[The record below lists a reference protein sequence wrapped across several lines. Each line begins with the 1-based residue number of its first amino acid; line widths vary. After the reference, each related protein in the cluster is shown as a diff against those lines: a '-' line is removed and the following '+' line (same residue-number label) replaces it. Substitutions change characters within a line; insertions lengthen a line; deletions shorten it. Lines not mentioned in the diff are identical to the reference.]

1 MPDFYYEGIS
11 REGENIKGQI
21 FADNEVDLRIK
32 LRSQKIRPVKIKE
45 QLYAKKKVTAV
56 TADTNSYFSDE
67 ERLFFVKELLVMFKA
82 GLTITQAL
90 DVLRSE
96 GSTHTMRNMSSTLK
110 NYMESGMTFSQA
122 LSRFPKY
129 FDNLF
134 LNLTA
139 SGELRGNLEYILGE
153 WLEYFRKE
161 QEVKRTVR
169 KTVLYPLAIISI
181 IIAACAIIVVG
192 IAPVFVHIYRT
203 YNQPLPMTLLTIAT
217 IGGIIKEN
225 MFFIVIFL
233 MAAATALYMMIR
245 SKIVRLSLDGLLLK
259 LPWLSYFFKEVYT
272 LRTVLTLNIALRS
285 GLSLARSLELASEKI
300 DNHIFEEWLLK
311 AREAAEKREPITPF
325 LIRSGLFRPMIIQ
338 VFSIGEIMGSL
349 PEMLDEMVT
358 YLSEEIK
365 KLSSIFASVIE
376 PIILI
381 LGGILIGALLTSFFV
396 PVFTI
401 LSKIK

>member
-45 QLYAKKKVTAV
+45 QLYAKKKVTIIA
-56 TADTNSYFSDE
+56 TSANNYFSDE
-67 ERLFFVKELLVMFKA
+67 EKLFFVKELLVMFKA

-90 DVLRSE
+90 DVLKSE
-96 GSTHTMRNMSSTLK
+96 GSTQTMREMSSTLK

-153 WLEYFRKE
+153 WLEYFKQE
-161 QEVKRTVR
+161 QEIKRTVK

-225 MFFIVIFL
+225 MFFIIAVL
-233 MAAATALYMMIR
+233 MAACVGIYIMIK

-300 DNHIFEEWLLK
+300 DNHIFEECLLK

-365 KLSSIFASVIE
+365 KLSSIFASVLE

>member
-1 MPDFYYEGIS
+1 M
-11 REGENIKGQI
+11 N
-21 FADNEVDLRIK
+21 
-32 LRSQKIRPVKIKE
+32 
-45 QLYAKKKVTAV
+45 
-56 TADTNSYFSDE
+56 
-67 ERLFFVKELLVMFKA
+67 A
-82 GLTITQAL
+82 G
-90 DVLRSE
+90 
-96 GSTHTMRNMSSTLK
+96 
-110 NYMESGMTFSQA
+110 
-122 LSRFPKY
+122 
-129 FDNLF
+129 
-134 LNLTA
+134 
-139 SGELRGNLEYILGE
+139 
-153 WLEYFRKE
+153 
-161 QEVKRTVR
+161 
-169 KTVLYPLAIISI
+169 
-181 IIAACAIIVVG
+181 
-192 IAPVFVHIYRT
+192 
-203 YNQPLPMTLLTIAT
+203 TLLTIAT

-225 MFFIVIFL
+225 MFFIIAVL
-233 MAAATALYMMIR
+233 MAACVGIYIMIK

-300 DNHIFEEWLLK
+300 DNHIFEECLLK

-365 KLSSIFASVIE
+365 KLSSIFASVLE